1 MVPDNFM
8 TPIIRSIAKAN
19 LVIIFPTLSAFLP
32 RSPFVKKPIAA
43 ATPNSPTAIAATPPS
58 PCSISSWFIPPTILA
73 ATATM
78 RIAAAIC
85 ARLIFSPFT
94 LPPKPFSVFP
104 NSKEVSDS
112 LDTAITKPANITLK
126 AKITPTACRN
136 LVGSNIVITATA
148 PTRIKIATAKFFIPS
163 VLCSNPIPLNIL
175 PRPFVIL
182 EKLFINLG
190 SLSLNVETVSA
201 ALLRISPNPPNG
213 SVKFS
218 KIFRTFLP
226 NIAAVTLV
234 IIANIL
240 SHCIFPFSSDK
251 KSNIPW
257 NILTSSSPRGPA
269 ISFMLAKRSDP
280 RPLRAS
286 NADGNNDFNPLIK
299 PNITNAPIAKALT
312 EGECTPKAS
321 INAEIKFEQKLI
333 ILSITPEIPSPPL
346 LPIPFLNP
354 SITSLPIC
362 IAMSGM
368 DFNAFAIPVPSFDAS
383 SSNEI
388 SPFVKFVN
396 ASFMFCIA
404 SKND

>member
-1 MVPDNFM
+1 MIAIATETDRSNPVNFASCCLFPILVTLTSSPTNTANAKANAPPLIISSGERRLTSFTTPTIKAMATLILRIIPPTFPTLFPALFATKVMAITNTPNAVANIAAFLASSSFMVPDNFT
-8 TPIIRSIAKAN
+8 TPIMRSIAMAN
-19 LVIIFPTLSAFLP
+19 FVIIFPTLSAFFP

-43 ATPNSPTAIAATPPS
+43 ATPSSPAAIAATPRR
-58 PCSISSWFIPPTILA
+58 PCFISSWFIPPTILA

-94 LPPKPFSVFP
+94 LPPNPFSVFP

-126 AKITPTACRN
+126 AKITPTACHN

-240 SHCIFPFSSDK
+240 SHCIFPFSSER
-251 KSNIPW
+251 KSN
-257 NILTSSSPRGPA
+257 
-269 ISFMLAKRSDP
+269 ML
-280 RPLRAS
+280 
-286 NADGNNDFNPLIK
+286 
-299 PNITNAPIAKALT
+299 
-312 EGECTPKAS
+312 
-321 INAEIKFEQKLI
+321 
-333 ILSITPEIPSPPL
+333 
-346 LPIPFLNP
+346 
-354 SITSLPIC
+354 
-362 IAMSGM
+362 
-368 DFNAFAIPVPSFDAS
+368 
-383 SSNEI
+383 
-388 SPFVKFVN
+388 
-396 ASFMFCIA
+396 
-404 SKND
+404 